1 METNVI
7 FNSDLHFEHK
17 LWNAELLFWEDELKS
32 FNNRLNELVIRWTNK
47 DVLAQLEHF
56 QNKFILHGEVI
67 ETFQNE
73 INHHETDIA
82 EHSKKGEEVLDQI
95 LVKKHIEA
103 RNRIE
108 IERNLY
114 NNLKKEFFSFLSKYM

>member
-1 METNVI
+1 
-7 FNSDLHFEHK
+7 
-17 LWNAELLFWEDELKS
+17 
-32 FNNRLNELVIRWTNK
+32 NRLSELVTRWTDK
-47 DVLAQLEHF
+47 AVLAQLEHF
-56 QNKFILHGEVI
+56 QNQFVLHGEVI

-95 LVKKHIEA
+95 LVKKHIET

-108 IERNLY
+108 IERNIY

>member
-7 FNSDLHFEHK
+7 FNSSLHFEHNMWK
-17 LWNAELLFWEDELKS
+17 AELLFWEDELKS
-32 FNNRLNELVIRWTNK
+32 FNNRLGELVMRWTDK
-47 DVLAQLEHF
+47 DLLVQLEQF

-67 ETFQNE
+67 EKFQNE

-82 EHSKKGEEVLDQI
+82 AHSKKGEEVLDQV
-95 LVKKHIEA
+95 LVKKHIET

-114 NNLKKEFFSFLSKYM
+114 NNLKKDFFRFLSKYM

>member
-17 LWNAELLFWEDELKS
+17 LWKAELLFWEDELKS
-32 FNNRLNELVIRWTNK
+32 FNNRLSELVTRWTDK

-73 INHHETDIA
+73 VNHHETDIA
-82 EHSKKGEEVLDQI
+82 EHSNKGVEALDQI
-95 LVKKHIEA
+95 LVKKHIET
-103 RNRIE
+103 RNSIE
-108 IERNLY
+108 MERNLY
-114 NNLKKEFFSFLSKYM
+114 NTLKKDFFSFLSKYM

>member
-1 METNVI
+1 METPVI

-17 LWNAELLFWEDELKS
+17 LWRAELLFWEDELKS
-32 FNNRLNELVIRWTNK
+32 FNNRLSELVSRWSDK
-47 DVLAQLEHF
+47 EVLAQLEHF
-56 QNKFILHGEVI
+56 QNQFILHGEHI
-67 ETFQNE
+67 ATFQNE

-82 EHSKKGEEVLDQI
+82 EHSKKAEEVLDQL
-95 LVKKHIEA
+95 LVKNHIET

-114 NNLKKEFFSFLSKYM
+114 NSLKKEFFRFLSKYM